1 MSDVEKQ
8 YEGAD
13 PHAPHSTKSDE
24 IERQL
29 GEVDPVY
36 EAKLVRKL
44 DAFIIPTVMLLYLLS
59 FLDRQVSFQSRSSGF
74 FIQKSRAS
82 TLEDFDWNKLQ
93 PTRQAS

>member
-13 PHAPHSTKSDE
+13 PHAGSMKSDE
-24 IERQL
+24 IDRQL

-44 DAFIIPTVMLLYLLS
+44 DVYIIPVVMLLYLLS
-59 FLDRQVSFQSRSSGF
+59 FLDR
-74 FIQKSRAS
+74 
-82 TLEDFDWNKLQ
+82 
-93 PTRQAS
+93 